1 MLKPERPI
9 AILFKEI
16 HEGSQPAFDELFLN
30 YYNKLSAFAQQY
42 IKQRERAEEITS
54 ELFVKLWLKR
64 RDLAHIVNPE
74 MYLYVSVK
82 NASLN
87 QLRSISKYNM
97 FSADDKENM
106 LSQNTDHLGWD
117 MEKKEL
123 TLKLDQA
130 VEALPQQRK
139 IIFKLVKENGLKS
152 KEVAQILG
160 ISTRT
165 VENQMYK
172 AVKTLADTITPYLGY
187 NPQKT
192 RFRKQLMYLLIFF

>member
-172 AVKTLADTITPYLGY
+172 AVKALADAITPYLGY
-187 NPQKT
+187 NPQKA

>member
-64 RDLAHIVNPE
+64 TDLAHIVNPE
-74 MYLYVSVK
+74 VYLYVSIK

-97 FSADDKENM
+97 HSVDDKESM
-106 LSQNTDHLGWD
+106 PSQNTDHIEWG
-117 MEKKEL
+117 MERKEL
-123 TLKLDQA
+123 TLKLNEA

-152 KEVAQILG
+152 REVAQILG

-172 AVKTLADTITPYLGY
+172 AVKALADIITPYLGY

-192 RFRKQLMYLLIFF
+192 RFRKQMMSLLIFF

>member
-172 AVKTLADTITPYLGY
+172 AVKALADAITPYLGY

>member
-9 AILFKEI
+9 AILFNEI

-64 RDLAHIVNPE
+64 TDLAHIVNPE
-74 MYLYVSVK
+74 VYLYVSIK

-97 FSADDKENM
+97 HSVDDKESM
-106 LSQNTDHLGWD
+106 PSQNTDHIEWG
-117 MEKKEL
+117 MERKEL
-123 TLKLDQA
+123 TLKLNEA

-152 KEVAQILG
+152 REVAQILG

-172 AVKTLADTITPYLGY
+172 AVKALADIITPYLGY

-192 RFRKQLMYLLIFF
+192 RFRKQMMSLLIFF